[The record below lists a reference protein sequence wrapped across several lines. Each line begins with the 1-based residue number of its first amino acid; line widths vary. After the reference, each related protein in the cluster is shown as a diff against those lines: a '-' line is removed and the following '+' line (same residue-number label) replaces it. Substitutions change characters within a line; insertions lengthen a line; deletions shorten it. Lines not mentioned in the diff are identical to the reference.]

1 MKATRRVY
9 SSGGKSSGYHLGGA
23 HKTLPSNPKPE
34 DAIPHNGMKYED
46 LKAHVLEQGE
56 LYEDPDFPATD
67 ASLFFSR
74 EPPRE
79 FEWKRPKEIR
89 DDPKFLVD
97 GASRFDITQ
106 GMLGDC
112 WLLAAVASLVSNQ
125 GLFDQVIPIK
135 DIDFDSDEYCG
146 LFVVRFWQYG
156 RCVEVVVD
164 DRLHTYNN
172 QLVFMH
178 SADYNEFW
186 SALLEKAYAKVCGS
200 YEALKGGQTSEAMED
215 FTGGVC
221 EVFDLKKAPDD
232 FHTILLKAEERQS
245 LICCSINAQPNEIE
259 FKLEN
264 GLIMGHAYTITS
276 LKKVTGPD
284 DEEVELI
291 RVRNPWGNER
301 EWNGA
306 WSDESEEW
314 QFLSDEDKEEIGLN
328 YDDDGEFWMC
338 FSDFKENFSRV
349 DVCML
354 SPDAPGDHDERHK
367 HWESVINLGSWQ
379 KHVSAGGC
387 RNFPDSFW
395 LNPQYR
401 IKLEDP
407 DDDGDVDNCTVVIAL
422 LQMGRRKQKRVGAQN
437 LTIGFAV
444 YRFEEDSM
452 QYLEQ
457 DRFNKDFFLYHKSIA
472 RSDNFVNSR
481 EVIGRFCLPPG
492 EYMVLPSTFQP
503 QEEGDFIV
511 RIFSEQPHEACHAMD
526 TKTEIEY
533 KLNKD
538 EEENE
543 EDEEQKEQDDNFKQF
558 FDAVGG
564 EDGEIDP
571 FEVQEVLN
579 QAFREHIND
588 GEFSLEACRSIVAM
602 TDRDRNGTLDYPE
615 FRSMWRNIMQCLVV
629 FKEYD
634 RDESGDMNAFE
645 LRSALGKLGFKLSTP
660 VLSSLALRYSNRK
673 GSVCMD
679 DFVQICCRIKSTF
692 ESYLG
697 YQGKSFTLDD
707 YIMSAVYC

>member
-1 MKATRRVY
+1 
-9 SSGGKSSGYHLGGA
+9 
-23 HKTLPSNPKPE
+23 
-34 DAIPHNGMKYED
+34 
-46 LKAHVLEQGE
+46 
-56 LYEDPDFPATD
+56 
-67 ASLFFSR
+67 
-74 EPPRE
+74 
-79 FEWKRPKEIR
+79 
-89 DDPKFLVD
+89 
-97 GASRFDITQ
+97 
-106 GMLGDC
+106 
-112 WLLAAVASLVSNQ
+112 
-125 GLFDQVIPIK
+125 
-135 DIDFDSDEYCG
+135 
-146 LFVVRFWQYG
+146 
-156 RCVEVVVD
+156 
-164 DRLHTYNN
+164 
-172 QLVFMH
+172 
-178 SADYNEFW
+178 
-186 SALLEKAYAKVCGS
+186 
-200 YEALKGGQTSEAMED
+200 
-215 FTGGVC
+215 
-221 EVFDLKKAPDD
+221 
-232 FHTILLKAEERQS
+232 
-245 LICCSINAQPNEIE
+245 
-259 FKLEN
+259 
-264 GLIMGHAYTITS
+264 
-276 LKKVTGPD
+276 
-284 DEEVELI
+284 
-291 RVRNPWGNER
+291 VRNPWGNER